1 MFSRIFCLFFSLI
14 CLVGC
19 GEKAKQPDEQKPLIV
34 LISPDNPPFEF
45 KNTAQGGDKV
55 IGFDVDIIQEV
66 GKRLGR
72 PIQIV
77 EMDFSSIIPALQ
89 TGRGDM
95 AISGFNPTEERRKSI
110 DFSDP
115 YHTDKKALLVLEA
128 STLTS
133 AKELSGKKLGVQ
145 LGSSHESVAKKWTA
159 SMPEL
164 SIISLNKGGELVQ
177 ELKNGRIEAILTD
190 DTVAHKVA
198 ASTPGVKV
206 VILDVPGEAYAIAFP
221 KGSPLVAP
229 TNKTLKEMKEEIK
242 TLESKWFTR

>member
-1 MFSRIFCLFFSLI
+1 MFSKVFSLFFILI
-14 CLVGC
+14 ALVGC
-19 GEKAKQPDEQKPLIV
+19 GEKSKPSEEQKPLIV

-45 KNTAQGGDKV
+45 KDTAQEGDKV
-55 IGFDVDIIQEV
+55 IGFDVDVINEL

-89 TGRGDM
+89 TGRGDLG
-95 AISGFNPTEERRKSI
+95 ISGINPTEERRKSI

-115 YHTDKKALLVLEA
+115 YHTDKKALLVLEG

-133 AKELSGKKLGVQ
+133 EKELGGKKLGVQ
-145 LGSSHESVAKKWTA
+145 LGSSHETLAKKWTA

-177 ELKNGRIEAILTD
+177 ELKNGRIEAVLTD

-198 ASTPGVKV
+198 TSTPGVKV
-206 VILDVPGEAYAIAFP
+206 VLLDVPGEYYAIALP
-221 KGSPLVAP
+221 KGSALVAP
-229 TNKTLKEMKEEIK
+229 INEVLKAMKGEIT